1 VVRVD
6 VPRGRPRGRDWCIA
20 RGSRVGI
27 TLLAVALVA
36 CGLSATAAP
45 VDARTRPKPGA
56 EPVFV
61 SPVAGDASLP
71 APHPSREQSLG
82 FDTCDTPGLAEM
94 WVWRQH
100 SPYSTVAVY
109 IGGELRHCKNP
120 FLDAGVWVPRVVEQG
135 WRIIPI
141 YVGPQAP
148 CTNFRLTIDAENPE
162 SHGAAIGRDAVAR
175 ARIVGLPPGA
185 PIYYD
190 LEAYRGAD
198 LACSD
203 IVNAFVSGWVR
214 EVRAAGYRTGLYATP
229 ESGLAA
235 QARAV
240 ANPALATVDAIW
252 IARWTGRPDLFGYDP
267 NVLPATLWSQRSRI
281 HQYRGDHDETWGGVT
296 LNIDSN
302 LVDGPIYPED
312 S

>member
-1 VVRVD
+1 VT
-6 VPRGRPRGRDWCIA
+6 
-20 RGSRVGI
+20 VGLW
-27 TLLAVALVA
+27 TLT
-36 CGLSATAAP
+36 SAA
-45 VDARTRPKPGA
+45 DARKRPTPSA
-56 EPVFV
+56 EPLFV
-61 SPVAGDASLP
+61 TPVAGDGSLP
-71 APHPSREQSLG
+71 PPHPSREQSLG

-100 SPYSTVAVY
+100 SPYSTVAIY

-120 FLDAGVWVPRVVEQG
+120 FLDEGVWLPRVVAQG

-148 CTNFRLTIDAENPE
+148 CTDYRVTIDAENPDAN
-162 SHGAAIGRDAVAR
+162 GTTIGRDAVAR

-198 LACSD
+198 VACSD
-203 IVNAFVSGWVR
+203 VVNRFVSAWVR
-214 EVRAAGYRTGLYATP
+214 EVRAAGYKTGLYATP
-229 ESGLAA
+229 ESGIAA
-235 QARAV
+235 QVRA
-240 ANPALATVDAIW
+240 AADPALATVDAIW
-252 IARWTGRPDLFGYDP
+252 IARWSGQPNLFGYDP
-267 NVLPATLWSQRSRI
+267 TVLPASMWAQRSRI

-302 LVDGPIYPED
+302 VVDGPIYPED
-312 S
+312 P

>member
-1 VVRVD
+1 MCSKF
-6 VPRGRPRGRDWCIA
+6 G
-20 RGSRVGI
+20 
-27 TLLAVALVA
+27 
-36 CGLSATAAP
+36 TAALAALAALLL
-45 VDARTRPKPGA
+45 VGGQWTLAGRADARTRPRPVPGA
-56 EPVFV
+56 EPTFV
-61 SPVAGDASLP
+61 TPVAGDASLP
-71 APHPSREQSLG
+71 LAHPSREASLG
-82 FDTCDTPGLAEM
+82 FDTCDTPGVAEM
-94 WVWRQH
+94 WVWRQR

-120 FLDAGVWVPRVVEQG
+120 FLDEGVWVKRVVEQG

-148 CTNFRLTIDAENPE
+148 CTNFRITIDAENPE
-162 SHGAAIGRDAVAR
+162 LHGATIGRDAVAR
-175 ARIVGLPPGA
+175 ARIVGLPAGA

-190 LEAYRGAD
+190 LEAYRGTD

-203 IVNAFVSGWVR
+203 AVNAFVSGWVR

-235 QARAV
+235 QVRAV
-240 ANPALATVDAIW
+240 SDPALSTVDAIW

-267 NVLPATLWSQRSRI
+267 KVLPASMWSTRGRI
-281 HQYRGDHDETWGGVT
+281 HQYQGDHDETWGGVT

-312 S
+312 P

>member
-1 VVRVD
+1 VQGNVPWVAPQRRHWRIRSRASLRTVLLLTTLVV
-6 VPRGRPRGRDWCIA
+6 
-20 RGSRVGI
+20 VGLW
-27 TLLAVALVA
+27 TLTT
-36 CGLSATAAP
+36 TA
-45 VDARTRPKPGA
+45 DARRRPTPGA
-56 EPVFV
+56 EPVYV
-61 SPVAGDASLP
+61 TPVAGDASLP
-71 APHPSREQSLG
+71 PPHPSREQSLG

-120 FLDAGVWVPRVVEQG
+120 FLDEGVWMPRVVAQG

-148 CTNFRLTIDAENPE
+148 CTNYRITIDAENPE
-162 SHGAAIGRDAVAR
+162 VNGATIGRDAVAR
-175 ARIVGLPPGA
+175 ARTVGLPPGA

-203 IVNAFVSGWVR
+203 VVNRFVSSWVR
-214 EVRAAGYRTGLYATP
+214 EVRAAGYKTGLYATP
-229 ESGLAA
+229 ESGIAA
-235 QARAV
+235 QVRATSD
-240 ANPALATVDAIW
+240 PTLATVDAIW
-252 IARWTGRPDLFGYDP
+252 IARWTGQPSLFGYDP
-267 NVLPATLWSQRSRI
+267 NVLPASMWSQRGRI

-312 S
+312 P

>member
-1 VVRVD
+1 MRGFRRILLPAVV
-6 VPRGRPRGRDWCIA
+6 
-20 RGSRVGI
+20 
-27 TLLAVALVA
+27 LVA
-36 CGLSATAAP
+36 VGQWTFTSTA
-45 VDARTRPKPGA
+45 DARSRPTPRA

-71 APHPSREQSLG
+71 PPLPSHEQSLA

-94 WVWRQH
+94 WVWRQR

-120 FLDAGVWVPRVVEQG
+120 FLDDGVWVPRVVEQG

-148 CTNFRLTIDAENPE
+148 CTSYRVTIDADGPDA
-162 SHGAAIGRDAVAR
+162 HGAAIGRDAVAR
-175 ARIVGLPPGA
+175 ARVVGLPPGA

-190 LEAYRGAD
+190 LEAYRGTD

-203 IVNAFVSGWVR
+203 IVNAFLSGWVR
-214 EVRAAGYRTGLYATP
+214 EVRAAGYKTGLYATP
-229 ESGLAA
+229 ESGIAA
-235 QARAV
+235 QVRAK
-240 ANPALATVDAIW
+240 ADPALATVDAIW
-252 IARWTGRPDLFGYDP
+252 IARWTGQPSLFGYDP
-267 NVLPATLWSQRSRI
+267 AVLPASVWSQRSRI

-312 S
+312 P

>member
-1 VVRVD
+1 ML
-6 VPRGRPRGRDWCIA
+6 
-20 RGSRVGI
+20 
-27 TLLAVALVA
+27 TVALLVG
-36 CGLSATAAP
+36 GLWATAAP
-45 VDARTRPKPGA
+45 SGARARPIAGEA
-56 EPVFV
+56 TLLV
-61 SPVAGDASLP
+61 SPLAGDGTLP
-71 APHPSREQSLG
+71 HAHPSDLPSLG
-82 FDTCDTPGLAEM
+82 FDTCDAPGVAEM

-109 IGGELRHCKNP
+109 MGGELRHCTNP
-120 FLDAGVWVPRVVEQG
+120 FLDDGVWLPRVVEQG

-148 CTNFRLTIDAENPE
+148 CTTYRVVIDAANAAA
-162 SHGAAIGRDAVAR
+162 HGATVGRDAVAR
-175 ARIVGLPPGA
+175 ARIVGFPSGA

-203 IVNAFVSGWVR
+203 AVNAFVSGWVR

-235 QARAV
+235 QARAI
-240 ANPALATVDAIW
+240 ADPALATVDAIW
-252 IARWTGRPDLFGYDP
+252 IARWNGRPNLFGYDP
-267 NVLPATLWSQRSRI
+267 NVLPTTLWSTRSRI
-281 HQYRGDHDETWGGVT
+281 HQYEGDHDETWGGVT
-296 LNIDSN
+296 INIDTN

-312 S
+312 P

>member
-1 VVRVD
+1 MRAF
-6 VPRGRPRGRDWCIA
+6 PRI
-20 RGSRVGI
+20 V
-27 TLLAVALVA
+27 LLAVVLIAVGQWTLT
-36 CGLSATAAP
+36 STAGA
-45 VDARTRPKPGA
+45 RPKPVRGA
-56 EPVFV
+56 EPVLV
-61 SPVAGDASLP
+61 TPVAGDASLP
-71 APHPSREQSLG
+71 PPHPSREQSLG

-94 WVWRQH
+94 WVWRQR

-120 FLDAGVWVPRVVEQG
+120 FLDDGIWVPRVVAQG

-148 CTNFRLTIDAENPE
+148 CTNFRITIDAENPDAN
-162 SHGAAIGRDAVAR
+162 GAAIGRDAVAR
-175 ARIVGLPPGA
+175 ARVVGLPPGA

-190 LEAYRGAD
+190 LEAYRGSD

-203 IVNAFVSGWVR
+203 VVNAFVSGWVR

-229 ESGLAA
+229 ESGIAA
-235 QARAV
+235 QVRAL

-252 IARWTGRPDLFGYDP
+252 IARWTGQPSLFGYDP
-267 NVLPATLWSQRSRI
+267 NVLPPSLWSQRSRI

-312 S
+312 P